1 MPNGYIYTWT
11 GKTSAN
17 FGVASNW
24 YNQSTGTAAT
34 SVPGINDEALINSN
48 GVLTGS
54 GNVFDLGLTGTGGTL
69 TIAGALAGTN
79 LFMASN
85 VSVAS
90 GASLVFSNAIQI
102 GDYDQYSIV
111 SHTAANVAILAG
123 GLIRGTLPT
132 AGYYDFYVGVA
143 GGTGTLSV
151 SGQGAFADAGA
162 RGFDVG
168 DAGIG
173 VISVGAG
180 GSISGGTG
188 DSYQSGV
195 AEQLGITLGS
205 PGGNGSLII
214 SGAGAG
220 ATFGDI
226 VEVGYGGT
234 GTISVQDGGTLT
246 AGDGSFALDIA
257 DQQGNSVGAGSVS
270 FAGGSGTLN
279 GLVEVGTYGNG
290 SLSLSAGATLTMTET
305 SDSPSVTYWSAIAG
319 VESGSSGTISV
330 GSQSLLTTGHG
341 LNIGVAGYGELDI
354 NSGRVALSS
363 PTGGSNVALDIG
375 LYAGSSGLVTVTA
388 GLLQDVSDTGMIVG
402 QSGSGTLDVN
412 AGGTLICGGAEGFGG
427 LFIGQDNGSS
437 GTLAVG
443 GAGATLTVTGQL
455 QVASAGTG
463 VFTLSGGSHA
473 SITSPSPNSLS
484 SFVLGGNGGVGHA
497 TITGAGTVLND
508 TGQMLVGGTGTGTLT
523 VTSGALLSVAAAA
536 GQTIPDAI
544 VASAS
549 ASVTSAVS
557 VTGSGSTWSLDSAL
571 LVGNT
576 GRGALTIQA
585 GGHVFAGSVTIGGYS
600 GSVGTAVVAGRSSL
614 LKAGALQIGT
624 SQAAGTMAVS
634 SGMVSISGNAD
645 INGALSLSHAGTFA
659 ATDTVTIES
668 GSVVHGAGLLEAGSI
683 VDLGRIVVN
692 GGTMKCIG
700 PITGSGSLRVA
711 NGNLTLGN
719 GEASSVGIDFG
730 AGGTLTAA
738 TPAAVAGTISGW
750 TTGDVFHFV
759 GARIVS
765 DKVSGHVLSLFN
777 ATNHLVGTLT
787 FAGGIPASHFTLTA
801 DGHGTLLS
809 YHP

>member
-11 GKTSAN
+11 GKTSPN

-48 GVLTGS
+48 GVLSGS

-151 SGQGAFADAGA
+151 SGQGALADAGA

-205 PGGNGSLII
+205 PGGNGSLIV

-354 NSGRVALSS
+354 NGGQVALSS
-363 PTGGSNVALDIG
+363 PTGGSDVALDIG

-463 VFTLSGGSHA
+463 VFTLSGGAHA

-536 GQTIPDAI
+536 GQTISDAI
-544 VASAS
+544 IASAS

-557 VTGSGSTWSLDSAL
+557 VTGSGFDLVVGWRTARRKHGAWRLDDPSRRPCFGRFRDDRRL
-571 LVGNT
+571 FRQRRHSR
-576 GRGALTIQA
+576 GRGQEFAAQSGRLADRHLASGKHHGCVERPGLHRRKCRHQRSA
-585 GGHVFAGSVTIGGYS
+585 VAQPRRNVRSDGHSNNRERVS
-600 GSVGTAVVAGRSSL
+600 GSRRRPARS
-614 LKAGALQIGT
+614 
-624 SQAAGTMAVS
+624 
-634 SGMVSISGNAD
+634 
-645 INGALSLSHAGTFA
+645 
-659 ATDTVTIES
+659 
-668 GSVVHGAGLLEAGSI
+668 
-683 VDLGRIVVN
+683 RRRRRP
-692 GGTMKCIG
+692 G
-700 PITGSGSLRVA
+700 PHCGERRHDEMHRPDYRLR
-711 NGNLTLGN
+711 L
-719 GEASSVGIDFG
+719 
-730 AGGTLTAA
+730 
-738 TPAAVAGTISGW
+738 
-750 TTGDVFHFV
+750 TTG
-759 GARIVS
+759 GQW
-765 DKVSGHVLSLFN
+765 
-777 ATNHLVGTLT
+777 
-787 FAGGIPASHFTLTA
+787 
-801 DGHGTLLS
+801 
-809 YHP
+809 